1 LAKHHE
7 DYVVVFQSE
16 TLGDGIRKQ
25 MVEVNSKVDVTYR
38 GFFRTNLRER
48 KNMVVPEHS
57 VLIKSARM
65 SDVPLSLKC
74 RGRLKVTIIEKN

>member
-1 LAKHHE
+1 
-7 DYVVVFQSE
+7 V
-16 TLGDGIRKQ
+16 DGIRKQ

-65 SDVPLSLKC
+65 SDRASEFEVQGKAYGDS
-74 RGRLKVTIIEKN
+74 N